1 VTGELRSLAVGIT
14 AFHLANVVPGDV
26 LARQSPRGRGDPD
39 DFMTETPIQHIV
51 AVFQKNAPFDHS
63 CGADLDAATLGG
75 EIPFHRNDVT
85 AYRSP

>member
-1 VTGELRSLAVGIT
+1 MTGKLRSLAIGIT

-26 LARQSPRGRGDPD
+26 LARESPRGRGDPD
-39 DFMTETPIQHIV
+39 DFLTVTPISTSSQSS
-51 AVFQKNAPFDHS
+51 KNAPFDHS